1 MTFTQSAECFRIPPC
16 VEFQRWDSGEEW
28 VVYHSGTGET
38 LRLSDAAM
46 AVIDLLSESSP
57 LEKGTIAHSLNA
69 QMESPLE
76 EAELATA
83 VNEVLRVLL
92 GHECIEPASCD

>member
-1 MTFTQSAECFRIPPC
+1 MTPSQSAECFRIPPG

-46 AVIDLLSESSP
+46 AVIDLLSESSS
-57 LEKGTIAHSLNA
+57 LEKGTIGQSLNA
-69 QMESPLE
+69 QMESPLD
-76 EAELATA
+76 EAELAAA

-92 GHECIEPASCD
+92 GHECIEPVSCD